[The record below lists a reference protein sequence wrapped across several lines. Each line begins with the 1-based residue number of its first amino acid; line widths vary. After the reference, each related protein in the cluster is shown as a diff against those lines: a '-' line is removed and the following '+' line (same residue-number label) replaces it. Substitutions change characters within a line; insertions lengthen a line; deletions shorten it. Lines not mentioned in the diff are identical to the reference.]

1 MTIAVGVA
9 FVVLLYVYVGY
20 PLLLRAVVF
29 CRGARRVETGEVV
42 PALSL
47 VISAYNEAAVIR
59 RKLENVIELD
69 YPREQL
75 EVVVISD
82 ASSDGTDEIVAEFAS
97 QGVRLERR
105 PTRQGKTA
113 GLNWTVPRLGGT
125 IVVFSDAN
133 TLYARDALR
142 QIVRGFADPEVG
154 CITGETQYLE
164 GRSAAD
170 QGERT
175 YWGYEGR
182 IKRLETAVGSTVGG
196 DGALYAIKRS
206 LWRTLPETAINDF
219 LNPLQ
224 IVEAGWRAVYMPEAR
239 GFEETAGNVSVE
251 WRRRVRIVSRSW
263 RAVWQAKGV
272 LNPFRVGF
280 FSVSIVS
287 HKILRWLS
295 GLFVAVCGMGIVMF
309 VLAHDVLIVGALVSA
324 AGAGVAAIVS
334 ADWRRRLALPFYAL
348 AIQAASLVG
357 VTKGIFGVV
366 SGTWST
372 APRLVVK
379 ESDAQSGR

>member
-1 MTIAVGVA
+1 MSIAVGIA
-9 FVVLLYVYVGY
+9 FVVLLYVFLGY

-29 CRGARRVETGEVV
+29 CRGARRVERDDST

-59 RKLENVIELD
+59 AKLDNVLELD

-82 ASSDGTDEIVAEFAS
+82 ASSDGTDEIVTGFAS
-97 QGVRLERR
+97 RGVRLERR
-105 PTRQGKTA
+105 PTRKGKTA
-113 GLNWTVPRLGGT
+113 GLNWTVPRLRGT

-142 QIVRGFADPEVG
+142 QIVRGFADPMVG

-164 GRSAAD
+164 GQSAAD
-170 QGERT
+170 AGERT

-182 IKRLETAVGSTVGG
+182 IKRLETEVGSTVGG
-196 DGALYAIKRS
+196 DGALYAIRRA
-206 LWRTLPETAINDF
+206 LWRALPETAINDF

-224 IVEAGWRAVYMPEAR
+224 IVEAGWRAIYAPEAR
-239 GFEETAGNVSVE
+239 GFEETAGDVTTE
-251 WRRRVRIVSRSW
+251 WHRRVRIVSRSW

-280 FSVSIVS
+280 FTVSIVS

-295 GLFVAVCGMGIVMF
+295 GLFVGICGAAVLKV
-309 VLAHDVLIVGALVSA
+309 VLANEALVVAGLVLAGAVGLAALVSA
-324 AGAGVAAIVS
+324 Q
-334 ADWRRRLALPFYAL
+334 WRRLLTLPFYAVV
-348 AIQAASLVG
+348 IQAASLVG
-357 VTKGIFGVV
+357 VTKGIFGIV
-366 SGTWST
+366 SGTWTT
-372 APRLVVK
+372 APRLVVG
-379 ESDAQSGR
+379 ESDVQSGR

>member
-1 MTIAVGVA
+1 MTIAVGIA
-9 FVVLLYVYVGY
+9 FVALLYVYIGY

-29 CRGARRVETGEVV
+29 CRGARRVETDGAV
-42 PALSL
+42 PSLSL
-47 VISAYNEAAVIR
+47 VISAYNEAGVIR
-59 RKLENVIELD
+59 RKLDNVLELD

-97 QGVRLERR
+97 RGVRLEQR
-105 PTRQGKTA
+105 PTRKGKTA
-113 GLNWTVPRLGGT
+113 GLNWTVPRLAGT

-142 QIVRGFADPEVG
+142 QIVRGFADPMVG

-170 QGERT
+170 ASERT

-196 DGALYAIKRS
+196 DGALYAIRRT
-206 LWRTLPETAINDF
+206 LWRTLPEAAINDF

-224 IVEAGWRAVYMPEAR
+224 IVEAGWRAIYAPEAR
-239 GFEETAGNVSVE
+239 GFEETAGNVSTE

-280 FSVSIVS
+280 FTISIVS

-295 GLFVAVCGMGIVMF
+295 GLFVAVCGAGVVTV
-309 VLAHDVLIVGALVSA
+309 VLAHQVLIVAGALSATGAGLAALVSPL
-324 AGAGVAAIVS
+324 
-334 ADWRRRLALPFYAL
+334 WRRRLALPFYAL
-348 AIQAASLVG
+348 VIQAASLVG
-357 VTKGIFGVV
+357 VTKGMFGAV
-366 SGTWST
+366 SGTWAT
-372 APRLVVK
+372 APRLVVG
-379 ESDAQSGR
+379 ESDIRSGR

>member
-1 MTIAVGVA
+1 MTIAVGIA
-9 FVVLLYVYVGY
+9 FVVLVYVFLGY

-29 CRGARRVETGEVV
+29 CRGARRVERDDST

-59 RKLENVIELD
+59 AKLDNVLELD

-82 ASSDGTDEIVAEFAS
+82 ASSDGTDEIVTGFAS
-97 QGVRLERR
+97 RGVRLERR
-105 PTRQGKTA
+105 PTRKGKTA
-113 GLNWTVPRLGGT
+113 GLNWTVPRLRGT

-142 QIVRGFADPEVG
+142 QIVRGFADPMVG

-164 GRSAAD
+164 GQSAAD
-170 QGERT
+170 AGERT

-182 IKRLETAVGSTVGG
+182 IKRLETEVGSTVGG
-196 DGALYAIKRS
+196 DGALYAIRRA
-206 LWRTLPETAINDF
+206 LWRALPETAINDF

-224 IVEAGWRAVYMPEAR
+224 IVEAGWRAIYAPEAR
-239 GFEETAGNVSVE
+239 GFEETAGDVTTE

-280 FSVSIVS
+280 FTVSIVS

-295 GLFVAVCGMGIVMF
+295 GLFVGICGAAVLQV
-309 VLAHDVLIVGALVSA
+309 VLANEALVVAGLVLAGAAGLAALVSA
-324 AGAGVAAIVS
+324 R
-334 ADWRRRLALPFYAL
+334 WRRRLALPLYAVV
-348 AIQAASLVG
+348 IQAASLVG
-357 VTKGIFGVV
+357 VTKGIFGIV
-366 SGTWST
+366 SGTWTT
-372 APRLVVK
+372 APRLVVG
-379 ESDAQSGR
+379 ESDVQSGR

>member
-1 MTIAVGVA
+1 MSIAVGIA
-9 FVVLLYVYVGY
+9 FVVLLYVFLGY

-29 CRGARRVETGEVV
+29 CRGARRVERNDST

-59 RKLENVIELD
+59 AKLDNVLELD

-82 ASSDGTDEIVAEFAS
+82 ASSDGTDEIVTAFAS
-97 QGVRLERR
+97 RGVRLERR
-105 PTRQGKTA
+105 PTRKGKTA
-113 GLNWTVPRLGGT
+113 GLNWTVPRLRGT

-142 QIVRGFADPEVG
+142 QIVRGFADPMVG

-164 GRSAAD
+164 GQSAAD
-170 QGERT
+170 AGERT

-182 IKRLETAVGSTVGG
+182 IKRLETEVGSTVGG
-196 DGALYAIKRS
+196 DGALYAIRRA
-206 LWRTLPETAINDF
+206 LWRALPETAINDF

-224 IVEAGWRAVYMPEAR
+224 IVEAGWRAIYAPEAR
-239 GFEETAGNVSVE
+239 GFEETAGDVSTE

-280 FSVSIVS
+280 FTVSIVS

-295 GLFVAVCGMGIVMF
+295 GLFVGICGAAVLKVVLSNELL
-309 VLAHDVLIVGALVSA
+309 VLAGLVLAGAVGLAALVSA
-324 AGAGVAAIVS
+324 Q
-334 ADWRRRLALPFYAL
+334 WRRRLALPLYAVV
-348 AIQAASLVG
+348 IQAASLVG
-357 VTKGIFGVV
+357 VTKGIFGIV
-366 SGTWST
+366 SGTWTT
-372 APRLVVK
+372 APRLVVG
-379 ESDAQSGR
+379 ESDVQSGR